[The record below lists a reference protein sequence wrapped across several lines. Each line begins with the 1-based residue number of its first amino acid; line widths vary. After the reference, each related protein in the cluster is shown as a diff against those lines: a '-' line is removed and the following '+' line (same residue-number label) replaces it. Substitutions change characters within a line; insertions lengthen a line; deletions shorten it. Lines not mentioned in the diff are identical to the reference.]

1 MHELTFNDVLSSV
14 LGMYTSI
21 NWVATR
27 AVFVH
32 DLSFWRHSTPLGVLK
47 RRLYKLLASLEEGI
61 GELVGALKGL
71 GLLNVV

>member
-1 MHELTFNDVLSSV
+1 MTPQLLAKQH
-14 LGMYTSI
+14 
-21 NWVATR
+21 
-27 AVFVH
+27 
-32 DLSFWRHSTPLGVLK
+32 PLGVLK